1 MNSRIGTLLSVSM
14 RSMLV
19 ALMIVSFA
27 GRADAQDPKRAIEGT
42 WFVQL
47 TFRNCADGTA
57 LGSAFGLNTFAQ
69 GGTMLGTP
77 SAPVAATRTGQ
88 GYWTHVAGAT
98 FQNRMA
104 LFAYNPQTGALAG
117 VRLVT
122 RTIDVGPGPD
132 EFRSRDT
139 DQLYDPVTLLPIGAQ
154 GCVTGVGRR
163 LP

>member
-1 MNSRIGTLLSVSM
+1 MNSRIGKVLFVST
-14 RSMLV
+14 LV
-19 ALMIVSFA
+19 ALMTGSFA
-27 GRADAQDPKRAIEGT
+27 ARAEAQDPKRAIEGT

-57 LGSAFGLNTFAQ
+57 LGTGFGLNTFSQ
-69 GGTMLGTP
+69 GGTMMGTP
-77 SAPVAATRTGQ
+77 SAPVAATRSGH

-98 FQNRMA
+98 FQNRLA

-122 RTIDVGPGPD
+122 RNIDIGPGGD
-132 EFRSRDT
+132 QFTSRDT
-139 DQLYDPVTLLPIGAQ
+139 DQLYDPVSLLPIGAP
-154 GCVTGVGRR
+154 GCVTAVGRR